1 MKNISNF
8 IFEKSKYFTL
18 TDDERN
24 SLVECIGYITG
35 NLGDIDDIKNFETVK
50 KELSE
55 AELKQLDN
63 LYDCLENDETYP
75 KINRNII
82 KDDLELIKKV
92 IYLIGENDL
101 DYDLS
106 NIYEKIQ

>member
-1 MKNISNF
+1 MKKLSNF

-35 NLGDIDDIKNFETVK
+35 DLGDIDDIKNFETVK

-55 AELKQLDN
+55 AELKQLGD
-63 LYDCLENDETYP
+63 LYDCLDDKQTYP

>member
-1 MKNISNF
+1 MKNISSF
-8 IFEKSKYFTL
+8 IFEKSKYFIL

-24 SLVECIGYITG
+24 SLIECTGYITG
-35 NLGDIDDIKNFETVK
+35 NLGDIKNFETVK

-55 AELKQLDN
+55 DELKQLNN
-63 LYDCLENDETYP
+63 LYDCLEDKQTYP

-82 KDDLELIKKV
+82 KDDLELIKKI

-106 NIYEKIQ
+106 GIYEKCN

>member
-1 MKNISNF
+1 MKKLSNF

-24 SLVECIGYITG
+24 SLAECIGYITG
-35 NLGDIDDIKNFETVK
+35 NLGDIDDIKSFEIIK

-55 AELKQLDN
+55 EELKQLN
-63 LYDCLENDETYP
+63 SLYDCLDDKQTYP

-92 IYLIGENDL
+92 IYLIEENDL

-106 NIYEKIQ
+106 DIYEKIQ

>member
-1 MKNISNF
+1 MIVLKIS
-8 IFEKSKYFTL
+8 KH
-18 TDDERN
+18 
-24 SLVECIGYITG
+24 
-35 NLGDIDDIKNFETVK
+35 
-50 KELSE
+50 
-55 AELKQLDN
+55 
-63 LYDCLENDETYP
+63 P

>member
-1 MKNISNF
+1 MKNISSF

-18 TDDERN
+18 TDDERD
-24 SLVECIGYITG
+24 SLIECCGYITG

-55 AELKQLDN
+55 EELKQLN
-63 LYDCLENDETYP
+63 SLYDCLDDKATYK

-82 KDDLELIKKV
+82 KDDLELIKKI

-106 NIYEKIQ
+106 DIYEKIQ

>member
-1 MKNISNF
+1 MKKLSNF

-35 NLGDIDDIKNFETVK
+35 DLGDIDDIKNFETVK

-55 AELKQLDN
+55 DELKQLSD
-63 LYDCLENDETYP
+63 LYDCLEDKQTYP

-82 KDDLELIKKV
+82 VDDLELIKKI